1 MDILLYNELNPKA
14 IPGFAKMKKLLEAD
28 DFKSADVKKIGA
40 NLYSCRLDIR
50 NRLLFSIYK
59 YGDECFILL
68 LECIHFHAYDKSRFL
83 QHGATI
89 DESKIPSITA
99 FDDEMESLVYLNR
112 ESHTF
117 NILDKVISF
126 DTTQDSVYAL
136 QPPVIIIGSA
146 GSGKT
151 ALTLEKMKHAA
162 GDVLYITHSPYL
174 VKNSRDLY
182 YSMAYQNEG
191 QQVDFFSF
199 QEFLESIHIP
209 NGRELLLSDFNR
221 WFMRSRCSRQ
231 INDPHKLME
240 EFKGVVTGTISDEPW
255 LSRSDYLALGIK
267 QSIFDKE
274 DREEVY
280 TLFEGYLC
288 FLEKEQLYDSN
299 ILSHQYG
306 ERVEPR
312 YDFIVVDEV
321 QDITTVQLAL
331 ILKSLHQAGDFIICG
346 DSNQIVHPNF
356 FSWAKIKSFFYRQH
370 STGQGQPRE
379 LLTVLNTNYRN
390 SPEVTEVANR
400 LLKIKNARF
409 GSIDKESNYLVQS
422 NAHNQGNISFLQ
434 NKLGIKQELEKKTA
448 HSTRFAIVVMRE
460 EQKEEARKF
469 FSTPL
474 IFSVQEAKGLEY
486 ENIILY
492 NFVSSDVYRFATIA
506 EGVEPSDLLVDELS
520 YARVKDKSDKSLE
533 IYKFHINAFYVAMTR
548 AIQNLYLIEQEP
560 DHALLKLMGLHDA
573 QPSLQMAEQSSCF
586 EEWREEARKLE
597 LQGKKDQADEIRS
610 RILKQKE
617 IGWTPLVGE
626 PLQALYE
633 QAITKNNKKAKLA
646 LFEYALLHHKG
657 VYLKALLDV
666 DFSPVKNSEKGL
678 GLLNK
683 KYFATYTFK
692 NHNALM
698 HQVDQYGVDFRDQ
711 FNHTPLMLAARFAN
725 TDLVEA
731 LVDIG
736 ADRELINNNGL
747 NAFQLA
753 LEQACLYPNYAS
765 RSLPEIYQQLA
776 PAEIT
781 LQVDGRLI
789 KLLRH
794 TMEYT
799 LLSVMMAS
807 FHHVVPDE
815 WSVGKN
821 VFNSENLTRLLSA
834 FPDVILPPHR
844 KKRQYISSM
853 LSKNERCR
861 DDRYNRKIFKRVKH
875 GQYVINA
882 NVSIRMHDQWVNIY
896 HLLPLDELTYFPDGA
911 TRQQFWDLY
920 KRFGGFSSDMKMLV
934 DYLHNNSDK
943 PWTYK
948 IADS

>member
-1 MDILLYNELNPKA
+1 
-14 IPGFAKMKKLLEAD
+14 
-28 DFKSADVKKIGA
+28 
-40 NLYSCRLDIR
+40 
-50 NRLLFSIYK
+50 
-59 YGDECFILL
+59 
-68 LECIHFHAYDKSRFL
+68 
-83 QHGATI
+83 
-89 DESKIPSITA
+89 
-99 FDDEMESLVYLNR
+99 
-112 ESHTF
+112 
-117 NILDKVISF
+117 
-126 DTTQDSVYAL
+126 
-136 QPPVIIIGSA
+136 
-146 GSGKT
+146 
-151 ALTLEKMKHAA
+151 
-162 GDVLYITHSPYL
+162 
-174 VKNSRDLY
+174 
-182 YSMAYQNEG
+182 
-191 QQVDFFSF
+191 
-199 QEFLESIHIP
+199 
-209 NGRELLLSDFNR
+209 
-221 WFMRSRCSRQ
+221 
-231 INDPHKLME
+231 
-240 EFKGVVTGTISDEPW
+240 
-255 LSRSDYLALGIK
+255 
-267 QSIFDKE
+267 
-274 DREEVY
+274 
-280 TLFEGYLC
+280 
-288 FLEKEQLYDSN
+288 
-299 ILSHQYG
+299 
-306 ERVEPR
+306 
-312 YDFIVVDEV
+312 
-321 QDITTVQLAL
+321 L

-370 STGQGQPRE
+370 GAGQGQPRE
-379 LLTVLNTNYRN
+379 LVTVLNTNYRN

-434 NKLGIKQELEKKTA
+434 DNPAIKQEIEKKTA

-474 IFSVQEAKGLEY
+474 IVSVQEAKGLEY

-492 NFVSSDVYRFATIA
+492 NFVSSDIQRFATIA

-533 IYKFHINAFYVAMTR
+533 IYKFHINALYVAMTR
-548 AIQNLYLIEQEP
+548 AIQNMYLIESEP
-560 DHALLKLMGLHDA
+560 NHALLQLMGLHDA

-617 IGWTPLVGE
+617 ISWTPLVGAS
-626 PLQALYE
+626 LDALYE
-633 QAITKNNKKAKLA
+633 QAITNHHKKSKLA

-657 VYLKALLDV
+657 LYLKALLDV

-678 GLLNK
+678 ELLNK
-683 KYFATYTFK
+683 KYFMSYTFK
-692 NHNALM
+692 NHNALLRK
-698 HQVDQYGVDFRDQ
+698 VDQYGVDFRDQ

-725 TDLVEA
+725 ADLVGV

-736 ADRELINNNGL
+736 ADRELVNNNGF
-747 NAFQLA
+747 NAFQIA
-753 LEQACLYPNYAS
+753 LEQACLSPAYAS

-781 LQVDGRLI
+781 LQVDGKLI

-807 FHHVVPDE
+807 FHHIVPNA
-815 WSVGKN
+815 WHN
-821 VFNSENLTRLLSA
+821 RRAVFNSKNLTHLLSS
-834 FPDVILPPHR
+834 FPDAILPPHR

-875 GQYVINA
+875 GQYLINA
-882 NVSIRMHDQWVNIY
+882 NVSIRIHDQWVNIY
-896 HLLPLDELTYFPDGA
+896 NLLPLDELVYFPNSSLEKWGWESYQRADG
-911 TRQQFWDLY
+911 FNKEIKILI
-920 KRFGGFSSDMKMLV
+920 
-934 DYLHNNSDK
+934 DYLHVNSDET
-943 PWTYK
+943 W
-948 IADS
+948 SS